1 MKRQKISRR
10 IGRRTRLSL
19 LLGVLVAAALVLPS
33 LADARPRRV
42 VVKHYPHRTVVVVH
56 KSVPKP
62 KPLKKVW
69 VRGRWALTP
78 LGWRVWVAGHWKLVR

>member
-10 IGRRTRLSL
+10 IGRRTKLSL

-33 LADARPRRV
+33 LANARPRRV
-42 VVKHYPHRTVVVVH
+42 VVRHYPHKTVVVVR
-56 KSVPKP
+56 KPAP

-69 VRGRWALTP
+69 VRGRWTLTP
-78 LGWRVWVAGHWKLVR
+78 LGWRVWVPGHWKFVR